1 MDPTS
6 DYDESKRFKTEDS
19 VEWIPR
25 PSVDENDDDG
35 DGTNPPAVTGR
46 YIFMFSMNLD
56 TPDTTKFVPCD
67 GRCPGACG
75 NDGSFYKPHDR
86 FEDKQR
92 DKQEFPTFTRKV
104 PPIGVK
110 YDEFDEDPELAKIK
124 ALPCRFL
131 SLFHFFCNL
140 SFSIHCRTVQHH

>member
-1 MDPTS
+1 MPMDPTA
-6 DYDESKRFKTEDS
+6 DYDDDESKRFKTDDS
-19 VEWIPR
+19 LEWIPR
-25 PSVDENDDDG
+25 PSDDENDDY
-35 DGTNPPAVTGR
+35 GTTPTAAPLRPPPMTGR

-56 TPDTTKFVPCD
+56 SPDTTNFVPCD

-92 DKQEFPTFTRKV
+92 DKQEFPTFTRKI

-110 YDEFDEDPELAKIK
+110 YDEFDEDPEMAKIK
-124 ALPCRFL
+124 ALPCRFGNFNEGFRFR
-131 SLFHFFCNL
+131 SLL
-140 SFSIHCRTVQHH
+140 